1 MFNYLKQNIS
11 QAANTAAE
19 KIKTAVESV
28 DTSQFNLDNLQKQM
42 SNLEESMVSGIPDGS
57 DPGAMVHG
65 LDVTYVTPQL
75 VAMGFPQEGGEDR
88 RRGRRNP
95 IGEVASL
102 LNSRH
107 KDRYM
112 IWNLSEEE
120 YDYEAFN
127 NQVQEYKFPGHPAP
141 PLGLMFQICTSVE
154 SWLAQDT
161 ANVAVVHCMTGR
173 GRTASVLAC
182 VLSWIGEIESPVD
195 ALQYVANK
203 RRTSVERLVIPSQ
216 RRYVQ
221 YFTSVMDGVKPRS
234 EPLKLKRV
242 IVNTI
247 PRFFNSDKRKAT
259 NSGSAG
265 GSLKN
270 TQVEDNAIEGPQCDG
285 CRPYL
290 QIFKSGKLLF
300 SSTWSE
306 SNKVEDIPKYF
317 QSDGSFAFNVDC
329 IVDGD
334 ILVRCRHVNENGKRL
349 SMFRAAFHTGY
360 IPRVFRGSRRI
371 NAMVLQM
378 TVGLTSI
385 FSLI

>member
-1 MFNYLKQNIS
+1 M
-11 QAANTAAE
+11 
-19 KIKTAVESV
+19 
-28 DTSQFNLDNLQKQM
+28 
-42 SNLEESMVSGIPDGS
+42 
-57 DPGAMVHG
+57 
-65 LDVTYVTPQL
+65 
-75 VAMGFPQEGGEDR
+75 
-88 RRGRRNP
+88 
-95 IGEVASL
+95 
-102 LNSRH
+102 
-107 KDRYM
+107 
-112 IWNLSEEE
+112 
-120 YDYEAFN
+120 
-127 NQVQEYKFPGHPAP
+127 
-141 PLGLMFQICTSVE
+141 
-154 SWLAQDT
+154 
-161 ANVAVVHCMTGR
+161 
-173 GRTASVLAC
+173 
-182 VLSWIGEIESPVD
+182 SWIGEIESPVD

-247 PRFFNSDKRKAT
+247 PRFFNSDKRNAT